1 MVRKPLIT
9 QGYSL
14 AEEVANS
21 ISHGIGLVFGIVGLV
36 LLLVQAVDTNASATA
51 ITSYS
56 LYGGSMIM
64 LFLASTLYH
73 AIPHQR
79 AKQWLKKFDHCA
91 IYLLIAGTYTP
102 FLLVGLNSPLAKGL
116 MIVIWSLAL
125 LGILFKLTIA
135 HRFKILSLVTYLT
148 MGWLSL
154 IVVYQLAVKLAVGG
168 VTLLAVG
175 GVVYSLGVIFYV
187 CKRIPYNHAI
197 WHGFVLG
204 GSVCHFPGD
213 LSVRRPILI
222 KLPRWR
228 CAYRGYGYLRPGN
241 PTVALRL
248 PWLRYLQSSSPAKA
262 RAPQAGS
269 HNALLR
275 VFQRIGQRFDAQA
288 SGIVAHAEDAVRL
301 HIVIHHHLHQQLAII
316 QLNRRKYRPG
326 AAPVVA
332 HFQLQIFPRFRHP
345 AGGP

>member
-154 IVVYQLAVKLAVGG
+154 IVVYQLAVKLAVGDNWRRTG
-168 VTLLAVG
+168 TVLAAVQLDDGQLLVQ
-175 GVVYSLGVIFYV
+175 VVMNNDMEPDSIFRVRDDAGSLRIEPLPYSL
-187 CKRIPYNHAI
+187 
-197 WHGFVLG
+197 
-204 GSVCHFPGD
+204 
-213 LSVRRPILI
+213 
-222 KLPRWR
+222 
-228 CAYRGYGYLRPGN
+228 
-241 PTVALRL
+241 
-248 PWLRYLQSSSPAKA
+248 
-262 RAPQAGS
+262 
-269 HNALLR
+269 
-275 VFQRIGQRFDAQA
+275 
-288 SGIVAHAEDAVRL
+288 EDV
-301 HIVIHHHLHQQLAII
+301 
-316 QLNRRKYRPG
+316 
-326 AAPVVA
+326 
-332 HFQLQIFPRFRHP
+332 
-345 AGGP
+345 